1 MHFTKLRVSGFK
13 SFVDPTEVPIES
25 GMTGVVGPNGCGKSN
40 VVEALRWVMG
50 ETSAKQMRGGEM
62 DDVIFGGTASRPA
75 RNIAEVILHLDNAD
89 RTAPAQFNDTE
100 ELEVS
105 RRIERGSGSTYR
117 INGREVRA
125 RDVQLLFADLA
136 TGAHSTAMVSQGRVG
151 ALIGAKPTERRGLLE
166 EAAGIK
172 GLHSRRH
179 EAELRLRAA
188 ETNLERLEEVIGALQ
203 GQYQGLQ
210 RQARQ
215 ATRYRKISDQLRQ
228 LDAILLHQQW
238 RAATGAREE
247 AVVLLKQ
254 ADSEVTAHTGAA
266 GAAATRQ
273 GELAAALPELR
284 DREAAA
290 AAELQRLT
298 LARRELDSEE
308 SRVQESIDET
318 KRELGQIAADTE
330 REAALDTDAKE
341 ALARLADE
349 KARIETERQDEEAT
363 RQEATDAF
371 EQARGELT
379 ERENALTA
387 LTERLA
393 MAEARR
399 TTLTRQHDE
408 VQQRLARL
416 RNRSDEI
423 GAEREKITAE
433 MQQQAALQIAEKEVQ
448 DAEAAVESARR
459 DLDAA
464 DDARTTATQAETA
477 GRAAAQSAESGQ
489 AKLAAEI
496 AALEAVLETGS
507 ADLFPPLMDALEVEP
522 GYEKA
527 LAAALGEDLT
537 APIDTAAEVHW
548 ADLPPMSAA
557 PDFPVAATPLSRFV
571 KAPPVLARRL
581 AATGVIEESS
591 IAPDQRDRLAP
602 GQRLV
607 SKDGALWRWD
617 GFTIR
622 SGAPTAAAKRLQQR
636 NRLAELREQLQS
648 AAAGVAAA
656 QENADSLKAAV
667 ARATE
672 AEWAARTAL
681 ESSFGKLNA
690 AREKLAESSSKIAN
704 SQSRASAL
712 SDSAAEILTDVS
724 EAEEA
729 LSNIDSDLA
738 AMEDTDTARAEID
751 GLRATVTEW
760 RSTVADRQSAHNQLH
775 QQAAERDR
783 RLAAIEQE
791 SGSWQDRASG
801 AEARIANL
809 SERRTT
815 AAERQ
820 TQLTERPEQIE
831 EQRKRLFDA
840 IATAETGRQSA
851 ADALAAGET
860 ALAEADKSLRDA
872 NVVLAESRESRIR
885 CEARVEQAEAE
896 CNNVASRVAEKL
908 NCKPDEALKSAD
920 IESEDGLPEPNEVE
934 DKIERLTRQ
943 RDAMGPVNL
952 RAETELAE
960 LEEQINS
967 MRTEREDLLAAIA
980 RLRRGISSLNREGR
994 ERLLAAF
1001 ETVNG
1006 HFEELFER
1014 LFGGGRAYL
1023 TLTEADDPLEA
1034 GLEIMASPPGK
1045 KTQIMSLL
1053 SGGEQALTAI
1063 ALLFAVFLT
1072 NPAPICVLDE
1082 VDAPLDD
1089 ANVDRFCT
1097 LLDEIAHSGITRF
1110 LCVTHHRMTMA
1121 RMDRLFGVTMGERGV
1136 SQLVSVDL
1144 RRAEQ
1149 LRDSA

>member
-1 MHFTKLRVSGFK
+1 VHFSKLRVSGFK
-13 SFVDPTEVPIES
+13 SFVDPTEVPIET
-25 GMTGVVGPNGCGKSN
+25 GMTGIVGPNGCGKSN

-62 DDVIFGGTASRPA
+62 DDIIFGGTASRPA

-89 RTAPAQFNDTE
+89 RDAPAQFNDAE

-215 ATRYRKISDQLRQ
+215 ATRYRNISNQLRQ

-238 RAATGAREE
+238 RAATSARED
-247 AVVLLKQ
+247 AVALLKQ

-266 GAAATRQ
+266 SAAATRQ
-273 GELAAALPELR
+273 GELAASLPALRE
-284 DREAAA
+284 REAAA

-318 KRELGQIAADTE
+318 ERELGQLAADTE
-330 REAALDTDAKE
+330 RESALDADAKE

-349 KARIETERQDEEAT
+349 KAKIEAERQDEEAT

-371 EQARGELT
+371 EQACGELT

-399 TTLTRQHDE
+399 VALTRQHDE
-408 VQQRLARL
+408 VQQRLGRL

-433 MQQQAALQIAEKEVQ
+433 MQQQAALQIAEKDVQ

-464 DDARTTATQAETA
+464 DDARTTATQAESA
-477 GRAAAQSAESGQ
+477 GRAAAQTAESAQ
-489 AKLAAEI
+489 AKLTAEI
-496 AALEAVLETGS
+496 AAIEAVLETGS

-527 LAAALGEDLT
+527 LAAALGEDLV

-548 ADLPPMSAA
+548 AALSPIVAA
-557 PDFPVAATPLSRFV
+557 PGFPVAATPLSQFV
-571 KAPPVLARRL
+571 KAPSVLARRL
-581 AATGVIEESS
+581 TATGVIEDSS
-591 IAPDQRDRLAP
+591 LAPDQRDRLAP

-622 SGAPTAAAKRLQQR
+622 PGAPTAAAKRLQQR
-636 NRLAELREQLQS
+636 NRLAELRGQLQS
-648 AAAGVAAA
+648 ATAKVTAA
-656 QENADSLKAAV
+656 QDRAESLKAAV

-681 ESSFGKLNA
+681 ESSYGKLNA
-690 AREKLAESSSKIAN
+690 AREKLAESSSTIAKT
-704 SQSRASAL
+704 QSRASAL
-712 SDSAAEILTDVS
+712 SDSAAEVLTDLS

-729 LSNIDSDLA
+729 LSNIESDLA
-738 AMEDTDTARAEID
+738 AMEDTDSVRAEID
-751 GLRATVTEW
+751 ALRAAVTEW
-760 RSTVADRQSAHNQLH
+760 RATVADRQSAHNQLH

-783 RLAAIEQE
+783 RLAAIDQE
-791 SGSWQDRASG
+791 SRSWQDRANG
-801 AEARIANL
+801 AEARIDSL
-809 SERRTT
+809 SERQKT

-820 TQLTERPEQIE
+820 TRLTERPEQIE
-831 EQRKRLFDA
+831 EQRKRLLDA
-840 IATAETGRQSA
+840 IQTAETGRQSA
-851 ADALAAGET
+851 ADALAVGEST
-860 ALAEADKSLRDA
+860 LAEADKALRGA
-872 NVVLAESRESRIR
+872 NVVLAEARESRIR
-885 CEARVEQAEAE
+885 CEARVEQAEVE
-896 CNNVASRVAEKL
+896 CNTVASRVAEKL
-908 NCKPDEALKSAD
+908 NCKPDEALKSAG
-920 IESEDGLPEPNEVE
+920 IESEEGLPEPNEVE

-1006 HFEELFER
+1006 HFEKLFER
-1014 LFGGGRAYL
+1014 LFGGGRAHL

-1144 RRAEQ
+1144 RRAVQ

>member
-1 MHFTKLRVSGFK
+1 VHFTKLRVSGFK

-62 DDVIFGGTASRPA
+62 DDIIFGGTASRPA
-75 RNIAEVILHLDNAD
+75 RNIAEVILHLDNTD

-136 TGAHSTAMVSQGRVG
+136 TGAHSTAMVSQGRIG

-247 AVVLLKQ
+247 AVALLKQ
-254 ADSEVTAHTGAA
+254 ADSEVTAHTCAA

-273 GELAAALPELR
+273 GELAAALPDLR
-284 DREAAA
+284 EREAAA

-330 REAALDTDAKE
+330 REAALDADAKE

-349 KARIETERQDEEAT
+349 KARIETERQEEEAT

-448 DAEAAVESARR
+448 DAEAAVETARR

-464 DDARTTATQAETA
+464 DDTRTTATQAETA

-548 ADLPPMSAA
+548 ADLSPMSAA
-557 PDFPVAATPLSRFV
+557 ADFPVTATPLSRFV

-591 IAPDQRDRLAP
+591 VAPDQRDRLAP

-690 AREKLAESSSKIAN
+690 AREKLAESSSKIAS

-751 GLRATVTEW
+751 ALRATVTEW

-783 RLAAIEQE
+783 RLAAIDQE
-791 SGSWQDRASG
+791 SGSWRDRASG

-809 SERRTT
+809 SERRTA

-820 TQLTERPEQIE
+820 THLTERPEQIE

-840 IATAETGRQSA
+840 IATAEAGRQSA

-860 ALAEADKSLRDA
+860 ALAEADKALRNA

>member
-13 SFVDPTEVPIES
+13 SFVDPAEVPIEP

-75 RNIAEVILHLDNAD
+75 RNIAEVILHLDNSD

-100 ELEVS
+100 ELEIS

-215 ATRYRKISDQLRQ
+215 ATRYRNISDQLRQ

-238 RAATGAREE
+238 RAATNAREE
-247 AVVLLKQ
+247 AVELLKQ
-254 ADSEVTAHTGAA
+254 ADSEVAAHTGAA
-266 GAAATRQ
+266 STAATRQ
-273 GELAAALPELR
+273 GELAASLPDLR
-284 DREAAA
+284 EREAAA

-308 SRVQESIDET
+308 GRVQESIDET
-318 KRELGQIAADTE
+318 ERELDQIAADTE
-330 REAALDTDAKE
+330 REAALDADAKE
-341 ALARLADE
+341 ALSRLAAE
-349 KARIETERQDEEAT
+349 KSAIEAERQDEEAT
-363 RQEATDAF
+363 RQEATEAF

-387 LTERLA
+387 LTERVA

-399 TTLTRQHDE
+399 AALMRQQDE
-408 VQQRLARL
+408 VQQRLVRL
-416 RNRSDEI
+416 RGRSDEI
-423 GAEREKITAE
+423 GVEREKITVE
-433 MQQQAALQIAEKEVQ
+433 LQQHAALQIAEKDVQ
-448 DAEAAVESARR
+448 DAEAAVESARK

-464 DDARTTATQAETA
+464 DEARTAATQAEQA
-477 GRAAAQSAESGQ
+477 GRAAAQTAESAQ
-489 AKLAAEI
+489 AKLTAEI
-496 AALEAVLETGS
+496 SAIEAVLETGS
-507 ADLFPPLMDALEVEP
+507 VDLFPPLMDALEVQP

-527 LAAALGEDLT
+527 LAAAIGEDLT

-548 ADLPPMSAA
+548 AHLSPLTAA
-557 PDFPVAATPLSRFV
+557 PALPDGAAPLSQFV
-571 KAPPVLARRL
+571 KAPPVMSRRL
-581 AATGVIEESS
+581 AATGVIEETSLS
-591 IAPDQRDRLAP
+591 PDQRDSLAP

-607 SKDGALWRWD
+607 TKDGALWRWD

-622 SGAPTAAAKRLQQR
+622 PGAPTAAAKRLQQR
-636 NRLAELREQLQS
+636 NRLAELREHLKS
-648 AAAGVAAA
+648 AATEVVAA
-656 QENADSLKAAV
+656 QEHTETLKAAV

-672 AEWAARTAL
+672 SEWAARTAL
-681 ESSFGKLNA
+681 ESSYGKLNTV
-690 AREKLAESSSKIAN
+690 REKLAESSSKIAN
-704 SQSRASAL
+704 SQSRAAAL

-724 EAEEA
+724 EAEAA
-729 LSNIDSDLA
+729 LAAIESDLA
-738 AMEDTDTARAEID
+738 AMEDTDTVRAEIEA
-751 GLRATVTEW
+751 LRAAVTEW
-760 RSTVADRQSAHNQLH
+760 RSTVADRQSAYNQLH

-783 RLAAIEQE
+783 RVAAIGQE
-791 SGSWQDRASG
+791 SQSWHDRAKG
-801 AEARIANL
+801 AEARIESL
-809 SERRTT
+809 TERRTR

-820 TQLTERPEQIE
+820 TRLTERPEQIQ
-831 EQRKRLFDA
+831 EQRSRLLDA
-840 IATAETGRQSA
+840 ISTAETGRQSA
-851 ADALAAGET
+851 ADALAVAET
-860 ALAEADKSLRDA
+860 ALAEADKALRNA
-872 NVVLAESRESRIR
+872 NAVLAEARESRIR

-896 CNNVASRVAEKL
+896 CNNVASKIAEKL
-908 NCKPDEALKSAD
+908 NCKPDEALKSAS

-934 DKIERLTRQ
+934 DKIERLIRQ
-943 RDAMGPVNL
+943 RDSMGPVNL

-1001 ETVNG
+1001 ETVNS

-1014 LFGGGRAYL
+1014 LFGGGKAYL

-1144 RRAEQ
+1144 RRAQE